1 MLVKMIRNKGNLTAG
16 KSYNFDDKK
25 ATELLTEGYCVR
37 LKEKPDLSTALP
49 EVETTQETP
58 TQNGEEAITK
68 RKK

>member
-1 MLVKMIRNKGNLTAG
+1 MLVKMIRNKGNLIAG

-37 LKEKPDLSTALP
+37 LKEKPDLSAALP
-49 EVETTQETP
+49 EVEIA
-58 TQNGEEAITK
+58 QNKSVDEAEPAK